1 MRRATEWEGGDWMQL
16 TREEERMLAG
26 AEGRGV
32 QKAMQLLTALG
43 EVFGAERL
51 VQITSAQVA
60 GVSYGN
66 IGDAGMELLEDW
78 ARSGAKARVAATLN
92 PAGMDLSRWRE
103 MGVKKGYHDRQL
115 RIIKAFSRMGVR
127 ATCTCTPYLV
137 GNLPKRGDHIAW
149 SESSAIGYANSV
161 LGAMT
166 NREGGPS
173 ALAAA
178 LAGRTPLYGLHIR
191 ENRRATA
198 VVEVE
203 AGAELLTAFD
213 FSVLGYAVGRA
224 LGAGIP
230 FFEGVRRA
238 DPDRLKIMSAALAAA
253 GGIAMFHIRGVTPEA
268 RGQALAGLER
278 VGIGRREM
286 EEARLRLTAE
296 GSPDLAC
303 IGCPHCSIGEL
314 GDIARLVRGRRVAE
328 GKGLWVW
335 TSRGVYARARRRGYV
350 GAIEAAGG
358 RVFTETCMVVCP
370 LEESGYRHMITNS
383 CKAAHYVP
391 STAKLKATVADLHA
405 AVGSVM
411 EG

>member
-1 MRRATEWEGGDWMQL
+1 MHL
-16 TREEERMLAG
+16 TREEEGMLAG
-26 AEGRGV
+26 GEGQGV

-51 VQITSAQVA
+51 VPITSAQIA

-78 ARSGAKARVAATLN
+78 ARSGARVRVATTLN
-92 PAGMDLSRWRE
+92 PAGMDLERWRE
-103 MGVKKGYHDRQL
+103 MGVGKDYHDRQL
-115 RIIKAFSRMGVR
+115 RIIKAFTRMGVR

-137 GNLPKRGDHIAW
+137 GNLPKRGEHIAW

-178 LAGRTPLYGLHIR
+178 LAGRTPLYGLHIK
-191 ENRRATA
+191 EKRRAT
-198 VVEVE
+198 VVVGVDGE
-203 AGAELLTAFD
+203 AGLRTAFD

-224 LGAGIP
+224 VGSEIP
-230 FFEGVRRA
+230 FFEGIGRA
-238 DPDRLKIMSAALAAA
+238 DQDRLKIMSAALAAS

-268 RGQALAGLER
+268 RGQRLAGLEK
-278 VGIGRREM
+278 VIIGRREM
-286 EEARLRLTAE
+286 EEARLRLTAD
-296 GSPDLAC
+296 GRPDLAC

-314 GDIARLVRGRRVAE
+314 ADIARLVMGRRVAD

-335 TSRGVYARARRRGYV
+335 TSRGVYARAKRRGYV
-350 GAIEAAGG
+350 SAIEAAGG

-370 LEESGYRHMITNS
+370 LEESGYTHMITNS

-391 STAKLKATVADLHA
+391 STTKLKATVAELHE

-411 EG
+411 EGGGSGCV